1 MNMHFYNYKFRSSA
15 FIKTGHSRNLKAQRV
30 PTLAIFLVHFFQD
43 GTFLAF

>member
-1 MNMHFYNYKFRSSA
+1 MD
-15 FIKTGHSRNLKAQRV
+15 LKAQRV